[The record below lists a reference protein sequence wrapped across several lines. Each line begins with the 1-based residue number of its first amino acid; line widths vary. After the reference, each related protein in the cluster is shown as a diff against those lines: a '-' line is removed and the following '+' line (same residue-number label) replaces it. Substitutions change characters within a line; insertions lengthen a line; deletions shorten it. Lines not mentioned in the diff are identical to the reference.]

1 MHGPYANTHFTTDV
15 CKHNGLNPIWDNEFS
30 YEVIAPE
37 ISSFLFVVRDAS
49 DSDSFVGYF
58 ALPCGALR
66 TGYRRV
72 ALKDSIGNILPE
84 ASLFVHI
91 TKKMKPDPLKK
102 AAKLE
107 KQVKSLEKKVELLEK
122 QVETLMK
129 ASGGTPKKS

>member
-1 MHGPYANTHFTTDV
+1 MYGPYTTTHFTTDV

-30 YEVIAPE
+30 FEVVGPE
-37 ISSFLFVVRDAS
+37 ITSFLFVVRDQS

-58 ALPCGALR
+58 SIPCGALR

-91 TKKMKPDPLKK
+91 TKRMKPDPIKK

-129 ASGGTPKKS
+129 AQGTPKKS